1 MWLVNFKVNLIA
13 ALGKSLASLLV
24 QKRKKKRLLVN
35 GLCVVCIEGF
45 MRDSEY
51 PKAIDF

>member
-24 QKRKKKRLLVN
+24 QKRKKKKVAGKWIVC
-35 GLCVVCIEGF
+35 GLHRRFHE
-45 MRDSEY
+45 R
-51 PKAIDF
+51 